1 MANERI
7 ISLSPSITEIVYALG
22 DGDKLVGTTT
32 YSLYPSQA
40 KKLPRI
46 GSYVS
51 INIEKVYALKPTLI
65 IAQEFQAQSVAK
77 FKKLNLDV
85 LEVDLHSIKSIKSS
99 ILKLG
104 KRLNK
109 EKKALE
115 LVANIDK
122 AIKTAKKTKKQ
133 KRVLVVF
140 GLRDD
145 IQSRIYISGNK
156 LFYNEILEICGA
168 KNAYQNPKI
177 SQPVLN
183 LENIFALNPDTILIL
198 SPKESSQVKN
208 QKQALQKWLSL
219 PIKATLNKDIHIIDD
234 DYISVPSHRI
244 AKTIKRICK
253 EL

>member
-1 MANERI
+1 MKKFFFTFLLLFSYLMANERI
-7 ISLSPSITEIVYALG
+7 VSLSPSITEIVYALG

-32 YSLYPSQA
+32 YSLYPQEA

-77 FKKLNLDV
+77 FKKINLDV
-85 LEVDLHSIKSIKSS
+85 LEVDLHSIMSIKSS
-99 ILKLG
+99 NLKLG

-133 KRVLVVF
+133 KR
-140 GLRDD
+140 
-145 IQSRIYISGNK
+145 
-156 LFYNEILEICGA
+156 
-168 KNAYQNPKI
+168 
-177 SQPVLN
+177 
-183 LENIFALNPDTILIL
+183 
-198 SPKESSQVKN
+198 
-208 QKQALQKWLSL
+208 
-219 PIKATLNKDIHIIDD
+219 
-234 DYISVPSHRI
+234 
-244 AKTIKRICK
+244 
-253 EL
+253 